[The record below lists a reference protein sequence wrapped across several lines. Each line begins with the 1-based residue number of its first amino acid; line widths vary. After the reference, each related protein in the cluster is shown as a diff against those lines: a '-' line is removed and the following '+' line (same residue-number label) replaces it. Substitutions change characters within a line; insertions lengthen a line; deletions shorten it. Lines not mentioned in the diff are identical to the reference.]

1 MKKLISFSKWHWRY
15 IVVAVIALLIGGSF
29 GPSQCAVHVMND
41 HILELNDEINNGKD
55 ELKVAK
61 AT

>member
-1 MKKLISFSKWHWRY
+1 MTLEIYCSCSYCIVNWWFFRSFT
-15 IVVAVIALLIGGSF
+15 V
-29 GPSQCAVHVMND
+29 CAVHVMND

>member
-1 MKKLISFSKWHWRY
+1 
-15 IVVAVIALLIGGSF
+15 LLIGGSF